1 MDIDDKKTQPQSQ
14 EQGDW
19 LDRLWT
25 GSKDQSVET
34 AVVRAIVKV
43 LVVIVGLVLA
53 VSWVVQMIH
62 HR

>member
-1 MDIDDKKTQPQSQ
+1 MDIDKKTQPQSQ